1 MTKIQKDNKNVA
13 KFPNLRF
20 PEFEGE
26 WEERKLGEIG
36 DVKMCKR
43 IFNDETTT
51 VGEIPFFKIGS
62 FGKEADAFISQDLYT
77 DYKTRF
83 PFPKKGD
90 ILISAAG
97 TIGRTV
103 VYDGNDAYFQDSNI
117 VWIDNDNKNITNE
130 FLYYILQIVKYNT
143 EGGTIQRLYNNILK
157 STKFS
162 SPSIQEQ
169 EKISSF
175 LSLLDERIQTQNK
188 IIEELKLL
196 KNTISKKLFSRQL
209 RFKNENNENYIDS
222 HKRDFFMEIIEDRHG
237 KRSTIIASQLPV
249 SAWHDVIG
257 EQTIADAILD
267 RMVHNSMRID
277 LKGES
282 LRKKNATTEK
292 K

>member
-1 MTKIQKDNKNVA
+1 
-13 KFPNLRF
+13 
-20 PEFEGE
+20 
-26 WEERKLGEIG
+26 
-36 DVKMCKR
+36 
-43 IFNDETTT
+43 
-51 VGEIPFFKIGS
+51 
-62 FGKEADAFISQDLYT
+62 
-77 DYKTRF
+77 
-83 PFPKKGD
+83 
-90 ILISAAG
+90 
-97 TIGRTV
+97 
-103 VYDGNDAYFQDSNI
+103 DAYFQDSNI

-267 RMVHNSMRID
+267 RMVHNSLRID

-282 LRKKNATTEK
+282 LRKKNATT
-292 K
+292 